1 MDFAGLFQPINW
13 HLFVSTFFLIA
24 LAELPDK
31 TALATILMASR
42 HHPTGVFLGVAGAF
56 LVQTIVAV
64 VFGSA
69 LNLLP
74 HWVVQLLAAVMFL
87 GFAAVS
93 WIHSMKPEEKTSGA
107 PQSKGM
113 PFWKTAGS
121 AFMVIFIAEWGDL
134 TQILTA
140 NLAAHYHSAIS
151 VGVGATAA
159 LWTVAA
165 IAVLSGQGLMRRVP
179 VKRVRQLTGVILVAL
194 ALVSAVETV
203 RG

>member
-1 MDFAGLFQPINW
+1 VSLAIAVAVFPVI
-13 HLFVSTFFLIA
+13 FVG
-24 LAELPDK
+24 ELPDK
-31 TALATILMASR
+31 TMFASLVLSSR
-42 HHPTGVFLGVAGAF
+42 GHPGLVWLGAASAF
-56 LVQTIVAV
+56 LVHVAIATTIGVGLFKV
-64 VFGSA
+64 
-69 LNLLP
+69 LP
-74 HWVVQLLAAVMFL
+74 HRAVEGFVTVLFIAGAVLAFLEAGKENEESLVDEEEAAHHGKVLL
-87 GFAAVS
+87 
-93 WIHSMKPEEKTSGA
+93 
-107 PQSKGM
+107 
-113 PFWKTAGS
+113 TAFS
-121 AFMVIFIAEWGDL
+121 VIFIAEWGDL

-194 ALVSAVETV
+194 AIVSFVETV